1 MFEFFA
7 TPALKFVG
15 ALAAGI
21 TLWFVSAGLLRRL
34 QRLVPLLSSQR
45 SEPLRHSLNRKD
57 HLCADAP
64 S

>member
-34 QRLVPLLSSQR
+34 QQLVPSLNAHR
-45 SEPLRHSLNRKD
+45 PEPLRHSLNRKE